1 MTPFFIPNIY
11 NKTFKMTDRILIGI
25 NGTTDTQ
32 SCGGYVEGGKVKVNS
47 LDNVSD
53 YLANKIVD
61 SEQIQVVTSSVI
73 QQDGA
78 TYYTLKLM
86 FSDEIWDLL
95 TTKISGGTA
104 SGTTIVGGDSD
115 VEYDSIQ
122 LRGDTEANWISINP
136 VLKINEP
143 VVVFMTDGSVRLKIG
158 DGVTSFVNLNYL
170 SNGSQEQIAVD
181 KELVPVSIYGVW
193 SDTSGTT
200 LSTSSEFNSIEKGA
214 SITWVGHFKWIH
226 DSLKKDPTK
235 ILEESDFYGFTLPA
249 SNEFSP
255 NLTITGITEDLTISA
270 DIAAP
275 KIGYEV
281 INGKLVVAY
290 GDDISSSSVSIDF
303 KDRIFFGK
311 VTTNIINSAVISDLK
326 SRGVSGTE
334 LTNTINK
341 TITGITTSNTE
352 YFTFCYP
359 RDKGLLTTIIQNG
372 GIGVLEAF
380 NMSEITVL
388 NQWGTSIQL
397 YCYTSRYRG
406 AFSGASLKFVI

>member
-1 MTPFFIPNIY
+1 MA
-11 NKTFKMTDRILIGI
+11 DRILIGI

-53 YLANKIVD
+53 YLANKIVN
-61 SEQIQVVTSSVI
+61 SEQIQVVTSSVV

-78 TYYTLKLM
+78 TYYSLKLM

-95 TTKISGGTA
+95 TAKISGGTA
-104 SGTTIVGGDSD
+104 SGTTVIGGDSD

-122 LRGDTEANWISINP
+122 LRGDVEANWISVNP
-136 VLKINEP
+136 ILKLNEP

-158 DGVTSFVNLNYL
+158 DGVTSFVNLKYL
-170 SNGSQEQIAVD
+170 SNDSEEQISVD
-181 KELVPVSIYGVW
+181 KELVPVSIYGNWYDSYGVV
-193 SDTSGTT
+193 
-200 LSTSSEFNSIEKGA
+200 LSSSNYFDSIEKGA
-214 SITWVGHFKWIH
+214 SITWVGNFKWVH

-235 ILEESDFYGFTLPA
+235 ILEESDFYGFSLPA
-249 SNEFSP
+249 SNSFSS
-255 NLTITGITEDLTISA
+255 NLTVTGITEDLTISA
-270 DIAAP
+270 KIAAP
-275 KIGYEV
+275 KIGYEIV
-281 INGKLVVAY
+281 NGKLVLAY
-290 GDDISSSSVSIDF
+290 GDDISISSTTINF

-311 VTTNIINSAVISDLK
+311 ISTNIITQPIIDNLK
-326 SRGVSGTE
+326 ALGVSGTE
-334 LTNTINK
+334 LVDVINK
-341 TITGITTSNTE
+341 TITGITTSNAE

-359 RDKGLLTTIIQNG
+359 RDKGLLSTIIQNS

-380 NMSEITVL
+380 NLSEITVL

>member
-1 MTPFFIPNIY
+1 MA
-11 NKTFKMTDRILIGI
+11 DRILIGI

-53 YLANKIVD
+53 YLANKIVN

-78 TYYTLKLM
+78 TYYSLKLM

-95 TTKISGGTA
+95 TAKISGGTA
-104 SGTTIVGGDSD
+104 SGTTVIGGDSD

-122 LRGDTEANWISINP
+122 LRGDVEANWISVNP
-136 VLKINEP
+136 ILKLNEP

-158 DGVTSFVNLNYL
+158 DGVTSFVNLKYL
-170 SNGSQEQIAVD
+170 SNDSEEQISVD
-181 KELVPVSIYGVW
+181 KELVPVSIYGNWYDSYGVL
-193 SDTSGTT
+193 
-200 LSTSSEFNSIEKGA
+200 LSSSNYFDSIEKGA
-214 SITWVGHFKWIH
+214 SITWVGNFKWVH
-226 DSLKKDPTK
+226 DSLKKGPTK
-235 ILEESDFYGFTLPA
+235 ILEESDFYGFSLPA
-249 SNEFSP
+249 SNSFSS
-255 NLTITGITEDLTISA
+255 NLTVTGITEDLTISA
-270 DIAAP
+270 KIAAP
-275 KIGYEV
+275 KIGYEIV
-281 INGKLVVAY
+281 NGKLVLAY
-290 GDDISSSSVSIDF
+290 GDDISISSTTINF

-311 VTTNIINSAVISDLK
+311 ISTNIITQPIIDNLK
-326 SRGVSGTE
+326 ALGVSGTE
-334 LTNTINK
+334 LVDVINK
-341 TITGITTSNTE
+341 TITGITTSNAE

-359 RDKGLLTTIIQNG
+359 RDKGLLSTIIQNS

-380 NMSEITVL
+380 NLSEITVL